1 MDKKSENLK
10 NLLETRRKLQKKLQE
25 LNEKFKEEK
34 ENEEAWPGHES
45 NFLLNLEQEYQLI
58 ISLLEETEKAIKD
71 LQNEK

>member
-45 NFLLNLEQEYQLI
+45 NFLLNLEQEYQLTI
-58 ISLLEETEKAIKD
+58 TLLEETEKAIKD

>member
-1 MDKKSENLK
+1 MGRNSENLK